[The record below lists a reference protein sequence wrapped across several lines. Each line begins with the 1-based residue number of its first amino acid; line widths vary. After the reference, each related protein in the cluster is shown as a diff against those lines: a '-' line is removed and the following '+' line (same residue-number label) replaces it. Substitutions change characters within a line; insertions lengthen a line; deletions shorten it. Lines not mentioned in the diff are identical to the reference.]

1 MWRLH
6 CIVILGTAWSC
17 MKPLNIPYI
26 QDGFLALQSLH
37 GEAVGGAGIAG
48 IHQLAQLQA
57 VLQQSYLKLPKL

>member
-1 MWRLH
+1 
-6 CIVILGTAWSC
+6 
-17 MKPLNIPYI
+17 MKPLNIPDI

-57 VLQQSYLKLPKL
+57 VLQQSYQKLPKL